1 MCVILAAARIKRER
15 RTALEEKKRRRFDAG
30 RREEE
35 EGEHRA
41 MLFATLR
48 ASLRHHQIIRGHED
62 EMKEEGVK
70 DCKAS
75 RATNQCVWDEFRL
88 CLVYCVTFDLRVGC
102 DEEQE
107 EKECCATTQPLP
119 LSNSHS
125 HENSRMKDATYTLL
139 ACLLATEGKRRTVC
153 DWKRV

>member
-107 EKECCATTQPLP
+107 EKEC
-119 LSNSHS
+119 
-125 HENSRMKDATYTLL
+125 LL
-139 ACLLATEGKRRTVC
+139 AQLNDQIRRYGAYLRHYTTAAALQLSLA
-153 DWKRV
+153 